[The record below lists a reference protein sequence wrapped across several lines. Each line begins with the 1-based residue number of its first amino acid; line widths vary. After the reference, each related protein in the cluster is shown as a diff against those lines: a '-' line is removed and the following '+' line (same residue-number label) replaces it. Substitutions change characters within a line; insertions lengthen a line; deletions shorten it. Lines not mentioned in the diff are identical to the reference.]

1 MGKGHNTRPCP
12 ALGIFQDGRWGWLGV
27 QSSTGHG
34 QRRQGAQAGAAAAGD
49 AVSCPCWPG
58 AGSSSGGR
66 GPTAG
71 RPRLHRGARR
81 GWERVHPGE
90 ECGLGGAAAP
100 ARVLAPQPPLSRQ
113 PPPSM
118 AEKPQIQLF
127 VKASEDGESVG
138 HCPFC
143 QRLFMVLLLK
153 GVPFTLTTVDVKR
166 ALDVLKD
173 FAPGAQLPV
182 LLYNGEPKTDT
193 VTIEDFLEDHLGPP
207 MFPSLVPQYRES
219 SLAGNDIFHKFSTFI
234 KNPAPA
240 QDEALQRNL
249 LRALLKLDE
258 YLSAPLEYELAR
270 DPHLRASQRR
280 FLDGDQLT
288 LADCNLLPKL
298 NIVQVV
304 CQHYR
309 RFGIPK
315 DLQAVWRYLNSA
327 SETKEFKY
335 TCPNSEEIVQA
346 YRSVVRLPQ

>member
-1 MGKGHNTRPCP
+1 MW
-12 ALGIFQDGRWGWLGV
+12 AGRGRSFSWGT
-27 QSSTGHG
+27 Q
-34 QRRQGAQAGAAAAGD
+34 GAAAAQQ
-49 AVSCPCWPG
+49 
-58 AGSSSGGR
+58 
-66 GPTAG
+66 
-71 RPRLHRGARR
+71 
-81 GWERVHPGE
+81 
-90 ECGLGGAAAP
+90 
-100 ARVLAPQPPLSRQ
+100 QPPR
-113 PPPSM
+113 SM

-127 VKASEDGESVG
+127 IKASEDGESVG

-193 VTIEDFLEDHLGPP
+193 ITIEEFLEDQLGPP
-207 MFPSLVPQYRES
+207 MCPSLLPRYPES
-219 SLAGNDIFHKFSTFI
+219 SLAGNDIFHKFSAFI
-234 KNPAPA
+234 KNP
-240 QDEALQRNL
+240 RSL

-258 YLSAPLEYELAR
+258 YLTAPLEHELAR
-270 DPHLRASQRR
+270 DPHLRASQRP
-280 FLDGDQLT
+280 FLDGDYLT

-315 DLQAVWRYLNSA
+315 DLRGVWRYLNRA

-335 TCPNSEEIVQA
+335 TCPNSQEIIQAYHSVVQA
-346 YRSVVRLPQ
+346 PQ

>member
-1 MGKGHNTRPCP
+1 ALRVQP
-12 ALGIFQDGRWGWLGV
+12 A
-27 QSSTGHG
+27 
-34 QRRQGAQAGAAAAGD
+34 
-49 AVSCPCWPG
+49 
-58 AGSSSGGR
+58 
-66 GPTAG
+66 
-71 RPRLHRGARR
+71 
-81 GWERVHPGE
+81 VHQ
-90 ECGLGGAAAP
+90 
-100 ARVLAPQPPLSRQ
+100 QPPR
-113 PPPSM
+113 SM

-127 VKASEDGESVG
+127 VKASEDGESMG

-153 GVPFTLTTVDVKR
+153 GVPFTLTTVDMKR

-193 VTIEDFLEDHLGPP
+193 ITIEEFLEDQLAPP
-207 MFPSLVPQYRES
+207 MCPSLVPQYPES
-219 SLAGNDIFHKFSTFI
+219 SLAGNDIFHKFSAFI
-234 KNPAPA
+234 KNPVPA
-240 QDEALQRNL
+240 QDEALQRSL

-258 YLSAPLEYELAR
+258 YLSAPLEHEQAR

-280 FLDGDQLT
+280 FLDGDHLT

-315 DLQAVWRYLNSA
+315 DLWGVWRYLNSA

-335 TCPNSEEIVQA
+335 TCPNSQEIIQA
-346 YRSVVRLPQ
+346 YHSVVRAPQ

>member
-1 MGKGHNTRPCP
+1 
-12 ALGIFQDGRWGWLGV
+12 
-27 QSSTGHG
+27 
-34 QRRQGAQAGAAAAGD
+34 
-49 AVSCPCWPG
+49 
-58 AGSSSGGR
+58 
-66 GPTAG
+66 
-71 RPRLHRGARR
+71 
-81 GWERVHPGE
+81 
-90 ECGLGGAAAP
+90 
-100 ARVLAPQPPLSRQ
+100 
-113 PPPSM
+113 M

-127 VKASEDGESVG
+127 VKASEDGESMG

-193 VTIEDFLEDHLGPP
+193 VTIEDFLEDKLGPP

-219 SLAGNDIFHKFSTFI
+219 SLAGNDIFHKFSTYI
-234 KNPAPA
+234 KNPVPA
-240 QDEALQRNL
+240 QDEVLQRNL
-249 LRALLKLDE
+249 LRALLSLDE
-258 YLSAPLEYELAR
+258 FLSVPLEHELVN
-270 DPHLRASQRR
+270 DPHLRASRRR

-315 DLQAVWRYLNSA
+315 DLQGVWRYLNSA
-327 SETKEFKY
+327 GETKEFRY
-335 TCPNSEEIVQA
+335 TCPSSEEIVQA
-346 YRSVVRLPQ
+346 YRSVVRSLQ

>member
-1 MGKGHNTRPCP
+1 MPP
-12 ALGIFQDGRWGWLGV
+12 AALPAWGW
-27 QSSTGHG
+27 Q
-34 QRRQGAQAGAAAAGD
+34 QPRWQG
-49 AVSCPCWPG
+49 PM
-58 AGSSSGGR
+58 
-66 GPTAG
+66 AG
-71 RPRLHRGARR
+71 RPVCAKGPGVGGSGCTPRR
-81 GWERVHPGE
+81 NVGWEGPWFQLLHSRVQ
-90 ECGLGGAAAP
+90 P
-100 ARVLAPQPPLSRQ
+100 AVQQQPPR
-113 PPPSM
+113 SM

-127 VKASEDGESVG
+127 IKASEDGESVG

-193 VTIEDFLEDHLGPP
+193 VTIEEFLEDQLGPP
-207 MFPSLVPQYRES
+207 MCPSLVPQYPES
-219 SLAGNDIFHKFSTFI
+219 SLAGNDIFHKFSAFI
-234 KNPAPA
+234 KNPVPA
-240 QDEALQRNL
+240 QDEVLQRSL

-258 YLSAPLEYELAR
+258 YLSVPLEHELAQ
-270 DPHLRASQRR
+270 DPHLQVSQRH
-280 FLDGDQLT
+280 FLDGDHLT

-315 DLQAVWRYLNSA
+315 DLRGVWRYLNSA

-335 TCPNSEEIVQA
+335 TCPNSQEIIQA
-346 YRSVVRLPQ
+346 YRSVVRAPQ

>member
-1 MGKGHNTRPCP
+1 R
-12 ALGIFQDGRWGWLGV
+12 
-27 QSSTGHG
+27 
-34 QRRQGAQAGAAAAGD
+34 
-49 AVSCPCWPG
+49 
-58 AGSSSGGR
+58 
-66 GPTAG
+66 
-71 RPRLHRGARR
+71 
-81 GWERVHPGE
+81 
-90 ECGLGGAAAP
+90 
-100 ARVLAPQPPLSRQ
+100 

-118 AEKPQIQLF
+118 AEKPCIQLF
-127 VKASEDGESVG
+127 VKASKDGESVG

-153 GVPFTLTTVDVKR
+153 GVPFTLTTVDMKR

-182 LLYNGEPKTDT
+182 LLYNGDPMTDT
-193 VTIEDFLEDHLGPP
+193 ITIEEFLEDKLGPP
-207 MFPSLVPQYRES
+207 KCPSLVPQYRES

-234 KNPAPA
+234 KNPVPA
-240 QDEALQRNL
+240 QDEALKRSL
-249 LRALLKLDE
+249 LRALLKLDQ
-258 YLSAPLEYELAR
+258 YLSAPLKHELDQ
-270 DPHLRASQRR
+270 DPHLRISQRR

-315 DLQAVWRYLNSA
+315 DLQGVWRYLSSA
-327 SETKEFKY
+327 IETKEFKY
-335 TCPNSEEIVQA
+335 TCPSSEEIVQA

>member
-1 MGKGHNTRPCP
+1 ALRVQP
-12 ALGIFQDGRWGWLGV
+12 A
-27 QSSTGHG
+27 
-34 QRRQGAQAGAAAAGD
+34 
-49 AVSCPCWPG
+49 
-58 AGSSSGGR
+58 
-66 GPTAG
+66 
-71 RPRLHRGARR
+71 
-81 GWERVHPGE
+81 VHQQLPH
-90 ECGLGGAAAP
+90 
-100 ARVLAPQPPLSRQ
+100 
-113 PPPSM
+113 SM

-127 VKASEDGESVG
+127 IKASEDGESLG

-182 LLYNGEPKTDT
+182 LLYNGEAKTDT
-193 VTIEDFLEDHLGPP
+193 ITIEEFLEDQLGPP
-207 MFPSLVPQYRES
+207 MCPSLVPQYPES
-219 SLAGNDIFHKFSTFI
+219 SLAGNDIFHKFSAFI
-234 KNPAPA
+234 KNPVPA

-258 YLSAPLEYELAR
+258 YLSAPLEHELAQ
-270 DPHLRASQRR
+270 DPRLRVSQRR
-280 FLDGDQLT
+280 FLDGDHLT

-298 NIVQVV
+298 NIASLPCLCLQVV

-315 DLQAVWRYLNSA
+315 DLRGVWRYLNSA

-335 TCPNSEEIVQA
+335 TCPNSQEIIQA
-346 YRSVVRLPQ
+346 YHSVVRALQ